1 MRRIRCGLLVF
12 TLASAGCGST
22 VLDSFILKPSAT
34 YKYLPTEIGYAYT
47 EHTVTSSLGETVS
60 LWRIKPAGTS
70 RGIVIVVPGND
81 ANMGRYV
88 VTLPFFVDKGWE
100 VILFDYP
107 GYGTSSGEPSLAN
120 LLDGTRAVVEY
131 AFDEDDVVIG
141 IGVSLGTAV
150 LGRLA
155 PDYPFTACIFESTM
169 NLYEIASSFLDYYK
183 VLPELGGALDVGAA
197 ALTSPDWD
205 MRKWVA
211 EAKMPKL
218 FIHSPT
224 DSVTPFSMG
233 FRVFE
238 AASQPKH
245 MFITQSDHAFQLFI
259 DPNLY
264 RSTVNGWLD
273 GILRVDPITVPGFE
287 EFLYNDLLDNIA
299 AYGLTLEQV
308 NL

>member
-1 MRRIRCGLLVF
+1 MNRVRFGL
-12 TLASAGCGST
+12 TIAALAISGCGSG
-22 VLDSFILKPSAT
+22 VLDPFILKPSAT
-34 YKYLPTEIGYAYT
+34 YKYLPTELGYAYT

-60 LWRIKPAGTS
+60 LWRIKPTGTS
-70 RGIVIVVPGND
+70 RGIIIVIPGND

-107 GYGTSSGEPSLAN
+107 GYGTSTGEATLPN

-131 AFDEDDVVIG
+131 ALDEDDVVIG

-169 NLYEIASSFLDYYK
+169 NLYETASSFLEYHK
-183 VLPELGGALDVGAA
+183 VLPEIGGVGDLAAA

-205 MRKWVA
+205 LRKWVA
-211 EAKMPKL
+211 EARMPKL
-218 FIHSPT
+218 FIHSPD

-238 AASQPKH
+238 AAAKPKH
-245 MFITQSDHAFQLFI
+245 MFVTQSDHAFQLFI

-273 GILRVDPITVPGFE
+273 GVLRVDPITVPGFAD
-287 EFLYNDLLDNIA
+287 FLYSDLLDNIA
-299 AYGLTLEQV
+299 AYGLSVDQV

>member
-1 MRRIRCGLLVF
+1 MKRIYCGLLVF
-12 TLASAGCGST
+12 TLGAAGCGAT

-34 YKYLPTEIGYAYT
+34 YKYRPTEIGYAYT
-47 EHTVTSSLGETVS
+47 EHTITSSLGETVC
-60 LWRIKPAGTS
+60 LWRIKPSGTS
-70 RGIVIVVPGND
+70 RGIVVIVPGND

-131 AFDEDDVVIG
+131 ALDEDDVVVG
-141 IGVSLGTAV
+141 VGVSLGTAV

-155 PDYPFTACIFESTM
+155 PEYPFTACIFESTM

-183 VLPELGGALDVGAA
+183 VFPELGGALDVGAA

-238 AASQPKH
+238 AAAQPKH

-273 GILRVDPITVPGFE
+273 GVLRADPIMVPGFE

-299 AYGLTLEQV
+299 AYGLSLEQV